1 MTTLLMII
9 TILAVLALVIVL
21 ITSLSSIYKSL
32 QHIGGSG
39 DSFLAKLRLGLR
51 AIETETG
58 HLPTEVTK
66 LNEGLTKTGAG
77 LKAVDDS
84 LVQSINA
91 ALKQKNYN

>member
-21 ITSLSSIYKSL
+21 ITSLSSIHKSL

>member
-21 ITSLSSIYKSL
+21 IISLSSIHKSL